1 MYNLLN
7 NFFVFRL
14 ETVSSLYIDNSWINK
29 NVSEKFFLKLF
40 FLECDILIST

>member
-1 MYNLLN
+1 MYNLLI
-7 NFFVFRL
+7 FFRL
-14 ETVSSLYIDNSWINK
+14 SFRNRITSLYIDNSWINK